1 MPRLV
6 VVEDAFLAQGP
17 GTVVAPRFIPDS
29 ITPGTFAVRLRFP
42 DGAERLA
49 RASYDV
55 MHMRGPSAPYA
66 MVRVHGVAPEELPA
80 GTEIWSVDEARASG
94 ATGDAPGA

>member
-6 VVEDAFLAQGP
+6 VVEDAFLAQSP
-17 GTVVAPRFIPDS
+17 STVVAPRFIPDS
-29 ITPGTFAVRLRFP
+29 ITPGTFEVRLRFV
-42 DGAERLA
+42 DGAERLV

-66 MVRVHGVAPEELPA
+66 MVRLHGVAPEELSP
-80 GTEIWSVDEARASG
+80 GTEIWTVEPA
-94 ATGDAPGA
+94 